1 MNIEETYKWC
11 VKNKNLIRKIIYKYD
26 KNLENLDD
34 NYNEIILKL
43 FEVCHNFNPN
53 KGASFTTYAYYVLD
67 REMLYYNRKK
77 RCELSYP
84 KYILTNNEAYK
95 KYNPDKDKFQPLY
108 KFEVNKDFSFEDRFS
123 SELRESI
130 DKVLDRIRLKYLVT
144 RSIELLPPKQK
155 RIMQYKY
162 DSNFTQIH
170 SATEAARE
178 FGTSVAAVSKN
189 EKDAIRNI
197 KKMIGVVINND

>member
-1 MNIEETYKWC
+1 MNIKETYNWC

-95 KYNPDKDKFQPLY
+95 KHNPDKDKFQPLY
-108 KFEVNKDFSFEDRFS
+108 KFEVDKDFSFEDRFS

-130 DKVLDRIRLKYLVT
+130 DKVLDRMRLKYLVT
-144 RSIELLPPKQK
+144 RSIEFLPPKQK
-155 RIMQYKY
+155 KVMQYKY
-162 DSNFTQIH
+162 DSNFVQVH
-170 SATEAARE
+170 SSTEAARE

-197 KKMIGVVINND
+197 KKMIGVIINND

>member
-1 MNIEETYKWC
+1 MNIKETYKWC
-11 VKNKNLIRKIIYKYD
+11 INNKNLIRKIIYKYD

-95 KYNPDKDKFQPLY
+95 NHRPDKDKFQPLY
-108 KFEVNKDFSFEDRFS
+108 KFEVDKDFSFKDGIT
-123 SELRESI
+123 SELQESI
-130 DKVLDRIRLKYLVT
+130 DKTLDRIRLKYLVT
-144 RSIELLPPKQK
+144 QSIELLPPKQK
-155 RIMQYKY
+155 RLMQYKY
-162 DSNFTQIH
+162 DSNFTQVH

>member
-11 VKNKNLIRKIIYKYD
+11 IKNKNLIRKIIYKYD

-67 REMLYYNRKK
+67 REMLHYNRKK

-95 KYNPDKDKFQPLY
+95 NHRPDKDKFQPLY
-108 KFEVNKDFSFEDRFS
+108 KFEVDKDFSFKDGIT
-123 SELRESI
+123 SELQESI
-130 DKVLDRIRLKYLVT
+130 DKTLDRIKLKYLVT
-144 RSIELLPPKQK
+144 QSIELLPPKQK
-155 RIMQYKY
+155 RLMQYKY
-162 DSNFTQIH
+162 DSTFTQVH

>member
-1 MNIEETYKWC
+1 MNIKETYKWC

-43 FEVCHNFNPN
+43 FEVCHNFNPD

-84 KYILTNNEAYK
+84 KYILTNSEAYK
-95 KYNPDKDKFQPLY
+95 KHSPDKDKFQPLY
-108 KFEVNKDFSFEDRFS
+108 KFEVDKDFSFKDGIT
-123 SELRESI
+123 SELQESI
-130 DKVLDRIRLKYLVT
+130 DKTLDRIKLKYLVT
-144 RSIELLPPKQK
+144 QSIELLPPKQK
-155 RIMQYKY
+155 RLMQYKY
-162 DSNFTQIH
+162 DSNFTQVH

>member
-11 VKNKNLIRKIIYKYD
+11 IKNKNLIRKIIYKYD

-95 KYNPDKDKFQPLY
+95 NHRPDKDKFQPLY
-108 KFEVNKDFSFEDRFS
+108 KFEVDKDFSFKDGIT
-123 SELRESI
+123 SELQESI
-130 DKVLDRIRLKYLVT
+130 DKTLDRIKLKYLVT
-144 RSIELLPPKQK
+144 QSIELLPPKQK
-155 RIMQYKY
+155 RLMQYKY
-162 DSNFTQIH
+162 DSTFTQVH

>member
-1 MNIEETYKWC
+1 MNIKETYKWC
-11 VKNKNLIRKIIYKYD
+11 IKNKNLIRKIIYKYD

-95 KYNPDKDKFQPLY
+95 NHRPDKDKFQPLY
-108 KFEVNKDFSFEDRFS
+108 KFEVDKDFSFKDGIT
-123 SELRESI
+123 SELQESI
-130 DKVLDRIRLKYLVT
+130 DKTLDRIKLKYLVT
-144 RSIELLPPKQK
+144 QSIELLPPKQK
-155 RIMQYKY
+155 RLMQYKY
-162 DSNFTQIH
+162 DSTFTQVH

>member
-1 MNIEETYKWC
+1 MNIKETYNWC

-95 KYNPDKDKFQPLY
+95 KHNPDKDKFQTLY
-108 KFEVNKDFSFEDRFS
+108 KFEVDKDFSFEDKFS

-130 DKVLDRIRLKYLVT
+130 DKVVDRIRLKYLVT
-144 RSIELLPPKQK
+144 RSIEFLPPKQK
-155 RIMQYKY
+155 RVMQYKY
-162 DSNFTQIH
+162 DSTFTQVH

-197 KKMIGVVINND
+197 KKMIGVIINND

>member
-1 MNIEETYKWC
+1 MNIKETYNWC

-95 KYNPDKDKFQPLY
+95 KHNPDKDKFQPLY
-108 KFEVNKDFSFEDRFS
+108 KFEVDKDFSFKDGIT
-123 SELRESI
+123 SELQESI
-130 DKVLDRIRLKYLVT
+130 DKTLDRIRLKYLVT
-144 RSIELLPPKQK
+144 QSIELLPLKQK
-155 RIMQYKY
+155 RLMQYKY
-162 DSNFTQIH
+162 DSNFTQVH

-197 KKMIGVVINND
+197 KKMIGVIINND

>member
-1 MNIEETYKWC
+1 MNIKETYKWC
-11 VKNKNLIRKIIYKYD
+11 INNKNLIRKIIYKYD

-95 KYNPDKDKFQPLY
+95 NHRPDKAKFQPLY
-108 KFEVNKDFSFEDRFS
+108 KFEVDKDFSFKDGIT
-123 SELRESI
+123 SELQESI
-130 DKVLDRIRLKYLVT
+130 DKTLDRIKVKYLVT
-144 RSIELLPPKQK
+144 QSIELLPPKQK
-155 RIMQYKY
+155 RLMQYKY
-162 DSNFTQIH
+162 DSNFTQVH
-170 SATEAARE
+170 SSTEAARE

-197 KKMIGVVINND
+197 KKMIGVIINND